1 MTERPAGRGSYHHGA
16 LPEALVGVA
25 FELLDELGQEQV
37 TMREVARRAGVSAG
51 APFRHFADRRALLT
65 AVADRVLADFE
76 AWQRA
81 EVAAATGAGAAEG
94 ADPAAGAGEGADGG
108 AGDRRAVLRA
118 LGLGFVRYAVRYP
131 HRFALVRSRVFA
143 PAPQP
148 ERRERLSGIDRAY
161 TEVIV
166 ADQAAGLL
174 RPGDPELVG
183 FAGQA
188 LVYGLA
194 QMILDGYLPAE
205 KAEEVAAQ
213 VLDTFGR
220 GIANPR

>member
-25 FELLDELGQEQV
+25 FELLDEVGQEQV

-81 EVAAATGAGAAEG
+81 EVATATGAAGATGAGE
-94 ADPAAGAGEGADGG
+94 AAGAG

-118 LGLGFVRYAVRYP
+118 LGLGFVRYAVRHP

-148 ERRERLSGIDRAY
+148 ELRERLSGIDRAY

>member
-25 FELLDELGQEQV
+25 FELLDEVGQEQV

-81 EVAAATGAGAAEG
+81 EVATATEATGATGAGE
-94 ADPAAGAGEGADGG
+94 AAGAG

-118 LGLGFVRYAVRYP
+118 LGLGFVRYAVRHP

-148 ERRERLSGIDRAY
+148 ELRERLSGIDRAY

>member
-25 FELLDELGQEQV
+25 FELLDEVGQEQV

-81 EVAAATGAGAAEG
+81 EVAAATEAGV
-94 ADPAAGAGEGADGG
+94 AGAGEGAAGS

-118 LGLGFVRYAVRYP
+118 LGLGFVRYAVRHP

-148 ERRERLSGIDRAY
+148 ELRERLSGIDRAY

>member
-25 FELLDELGQEQV
+25 FELLDEVGQEQV

-51 APFRHFADRRALLT
+51 APFRHFTDRRALLT

-81 EVAAATGAGAAEG
+81 EVAAATGAEQ
-94 ADPAAGAGEGADGG
+94 AAGGPGQAAGGG

-148 ERRERLSGIDRAY
+148 ELRERLSGIDRAY

>member
-25 FELLDELGQEQV
+25 FELLDEVGQEQV

-76 AWQRA
+76 GWQRA
-81 EVAAATGAGAAEG
+81 EVAAATGAEQ
-94 ADPAAGAGEGADGG
+94 AAGGSEQAAAGG

-118 LGLGFVRYAVRYP
+118 LGLGFVRYAVRHP

-148 ERRERLSGIDRAY
+148 ELRERLSGIDRAY

>member
-25 FELLDELGQEQV
+25 FELLDEVGQEQV

-81 EVAAATGAGAAEG
+81 EVATATGVGEAA
-94 ADPAAGAGEGADGG
+94 G

-118 LGLGFVRYAVRYP
+118 LGLGFVRYAVRHP

-148 ERRERLSGIDRAY
+148 ELRERLSGIDRAY

>member
-1 MTERPAGRGSYHHGA
+1 MTERPAERGSYHHGA
-16 LPEALVGVA
+16 LPEALVAVA
-25 FELLDELGQEQV
+25 FELLDEAGQESV

-76 AWQRA
+76 GWQRA
-81 EVAAATGAGAAEG
+81 EVAAAGPGAG
-94 ADPAAGAGEGADGG
+94 PAGR
-108 AGDRRAVLRA
+108 AGDQRAVLRA

-131 HRFALVRSRVFA
+131 HRFALVRSRVFT

-148 ERRERLSGIDRAY
+148 ELRERLSGIDRAY

>member
-25 FELLDELGQEQV
+25 FELLDEVGQEQV

-81 EVAAATGAGAAEG
+81 EVATATGATGATGAGE
-94 ADPAAGAGEGADGG
+94 AAGAG

-118 LGLGFVRYAVRYP
+118 LGLGFVRYAVRHP

-148 ERRERLSGIDRAY
+148 ELRERLSGIDRAY

>member
-1 MTERPAGRGSYHHGA
+1 MTERPAGHGSYHHGA

-25 FELLDELGQEQV
+25 FELLDEVGQEQV

-81 EVAAATGAGAAEG
+81 EVATATGAEQATGGPEQA
-94 ADPAAGAGEGADGG
+94 ADGG

-118 LGLGFVRYAVRYP
+118 LGLGFVRYAVRHP

-148 ERRERLSGIDRAY
+148 ELRERLSGIDRAY

-194 QMILDGYLPAE
+194 QMILDGYLPAG

>member
-81 EVAAATGAGAAEG
+81 EVATATG
-94 ADPAAGAGEGADGG
+94 AAGAGEVAGTSAG

-118 LGLGFVRYAVRYP
+118 LGLGFVRYAVRHP

-148 ERRERLSGIDRAY
+148 ELRERLSGIDRAY

-174 RPGDPELVG
+174 RPGDPELAG

-205 KAEEVAAQ
+205 RAEEVAAQ

>member
-1 MTERPAGRGSYHHGA
+1 MTERPAERGSYHHGA
-16 LPEALVGVA
+16 LPEALVAVA
-25 FELLDELGQEQV
+25 FELLDEAGQESV

-76 AWQRA
+76 SWQRA
-81 EVAAATGAGAAEG
+81 GIAAATGAGDG
-94 ADPAAGAGEGADGG
+94 AVDGT
-108 AGDRRAVLRA
+108 GDQRAVLRA
-118 LGLGFVRYAVRYP
+118 LGLGFVRYAVRHP

-148 ERRERLSGIDRAY
+148 ELRERLSGIDRAY

-166 ADQAAGLL
+166 ADQEAGLL

-194 QMILDGYLPAE
+194 QMVLDGYLPAE

-213 VLDTFGR
+213 VLDTLGR

>member
-25 FELLDELGQEQV
+25 FELLDEVGQEQV

-81 EVAAATGAGAAEG
+81 EVAAATEAAV
-94 ADPAAGAGEGADGG
+94 AGAGEGAAGS

-118 LGLGFVRYAVRYP
+118 LGLGFVRYAVRHP

-148 ERRERLSGIDRAY
+148 ELRERLSGIDRAY

>member
-25 FELLDELGQEQV
+25 FELLDEVGQEQV

-81 EVAAATGAGAAEG
+81 EVATATGAGEAA
-94 ADPAAGAGEGADGG
+94 G

-118 LGLGFVRYAVRYP
+118 LGLGFVRYAVRHP

-148 ERRERLSGIDRAY
+148 ELRERLSGIDRAY

-194 QMILDGYLPAE
+194 QMILDGYLPVE

>member
-1 MTERPAGRGSYHHGA
+1 MTERPGGRESYHHGA
-16 LPEALVGVA
+16 LPEALVGAA
-25 FELLDELGQEQV
+25 FELLDEAGQESV

-76 AWQRA
+76 GWQRA
-81 EVAAATGAGAAEG
+81 EVAAATGAAAGPERGAA
-94 ADPAAGAGEGADGG
+94 DG
-108 AGDRRAVLRA
+108 AGDQRAVLRA
-118 LGLGFVRYAVRYP
+118 LGLGFVRYAVRHP

-148 ERRERLSGIDRAY
+148 ELRDRLSGIDRAY
-161 TEVIV
+161 AEVIV
-166 ADQAAGLL
+166 ADQEAGLL
-174 RPGDPELVG
+174 RPGDPGLVG
-183 FAGQA
+183 LAGQA

-205 KAEEVAAQ
+205 KAEEVAEQ

>member
-1 MTERPAGRGSYHHGA
+1 MTERPSGRGSYHHGA

-25 FELLDELGQEQV
+25 FELLDEVGQEQV

-81 EVAAATGAGAAEG
+81 EVAAATGAREQ
-94 ADPAAGAGEGADGG
+94 GAGGG
-108 AGDRRAVLRA
+108 SGDRRAVLRA
-118 LGLGFVRYAVRYP
+118 LGLGFVRYAVRHP

-148 ERRERLSGIDRAY
+148 ELRERLSGIDRAY

>member
-25 FELLDELGQEQV
+25 FELLDEVGQEQV

-81 EVAAATGAGAAEG
+81 EVATATGATGATGVGE
-94 ADPAAGAGEGADGG
+94 AAGAGG
-108 AGDRRAVLRA
+108 GDRRAVLRA
-118 LGLGFVRYAVRYP
+118 LGLGFVRYAVRHP

-148 ERRERLSGIDRAY
+148 ELRERLSGIDRAY

-205 KAEEVAAQ
+205 RAEEVAAQ

>member
-1 MTERPAGRGSYHHGA
+1 M
-16 LPEALVGVA
+16 
-25 FELLDELGQEQV
+25 
-37 TMREVARRAGVSAG
+37 
-51 APFRHFADRRALLT
+51 
-65 AVADRVLADFE
+65 
-76 AWQRA
+76 
-81 EVAAATGAGAAEG
+81 
-94 ADPAAGAGEGADGG
+94 
-108 AGDRRAVLRA
+108 LRA
-118 LGLGFVRYAVRYP
+118 LGLGFVRYAVRHP

-148 ERRERLSGIDRAY
+148 ELRERLSGIDRAY

-194 QMILDGYLPAE
+194 QMILDGYLPAG

>member
-25 FELLDELGQEQV
+25 FELLDEVGQEQV

-81 EVAAATGAGAAEG
+81 EVAAATGAAVAGVEQPAGVPEQAA
-94 ADPAAGAGEGADGG
+94 ADG

-118 LGLGFVRYAVRYP
+118 LGLGFVRYAVRHP

-148 ERRERLSGIDRAY
+148 ELRERLSGIDRAY

>member
-25 FELLDELGQEQV
+25 FELLDEVGQEKV

-81 EVAAATGAGAAEG
+81 EVAT
-94 ADPAAGAGEGADGG
+94 AAGAGEAAGAG

-118 LGLGFVRYAVRYP
+118 LGLGFVRYAVRHP

-148 ERRERLSGIDRAY
+148 ELRERLSGIDRAY